1 MKIKFLTWNT
11 QLYEYRNT
19 KGKTIENGL
28 KVYNQE
34 IEIIKKHFFDLS
46 DDEKAIAVLQ
56 EIPYRIKIN
65 RKWCLHPVFEEFE
78 NDFPDTDYDIIYHS
92 GWHIKMT
99 VVIASKGIVSECKGK
114 TNLYIPFMI
123 NSLQLNVLALHA
135 HNAFETRKWLAEHE
149 DYKPNIML
157 GDFNAGNYRKS
168 NKDNEIAVNR
178 QNYLLLTEGYIDLCQ
193 GVYTTKYQTQIDHI
207 LLENIDEFKYKF
219 ENVKVNYDV
228 KISDHYPVYCDVLF
242 EDVEIL

>member
-11 QLYEYRNT
+11 QLYEYGNMS
-19 KGKTIENGL
+19 GKTIEDGL

-34 IEIIKKHFFDLS
+34 KEIIKKHFSDLS

-56 EIPYRIKIN
+56 EMPYKIKKN
-65 RKWCLHPVFEEFE
+65 GKWQLHPVFEKFKI
-78 NDFPDTDYDIIYHS
+78 DFTDIDYDIIFLS
-92 GWHIKMT
+92 DWHIKMT
-99 VVIASKGIVSECKGK
+99 VVIASKGTVSECKGK
-114 TNLYIPFMI
+114 TNLYIPFTI

-219 ENVKVNYDV
+219 ENVKVDYDV

>member
-11 QLYEYRNT
+11 QLYEYGNT
-19 KGKTIENGL
+19 KGKTIKNGL

-65 RKWCLHPVFEEFE
+65 RKWCLHPVFKKFK

-114 TNLYIPFMI
+114 PF
-123 NSLQLNVLALHA
+123 
-135 HNAFETRKWLAEHE
+135 K
-149 DYKPNIML
+149 
-157 GDFNAGNYRKS
+157 AGGQ
-168 NKDNEIAVNR
+168 AVN
-178 QNYLLLTEGYIDLCQ
+178 NPNGKIILH
-193 GVYTTKYQTQIDHI
+193 HI
-207 LLENIDEFKYKF
+207 
-219 ENVKVNYDV
+219 
-228 KISDHYPVYCDVLF
+228 
-242 EDVEIL
+242 VETAFYRHLRVDFLWQKRWFSSCS